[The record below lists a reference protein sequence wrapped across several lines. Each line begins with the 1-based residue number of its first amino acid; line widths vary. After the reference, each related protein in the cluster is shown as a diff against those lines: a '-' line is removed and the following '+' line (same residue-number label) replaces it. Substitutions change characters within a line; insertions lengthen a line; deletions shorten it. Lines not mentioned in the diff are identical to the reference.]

1 MLPTPLACPSCNCPI
16 CSDHSKMPAEKFDP
30 SAAAIG
36 LFFHLQDQA
45 HIPKEGIKKLGEY
58 LIEICGE
65 SGAHQK
71 SERCDESGAPSCDES
86 SAPKKRKQP
95 SVSDVIIDH
104 FAILLKT
111 DSTSLV
117 KSDGLDQ
124 SFSETLGGTL
134 GIETLGAKLS
144 ADQIT
149 TISRAILGP
158 NATEAIFYNY
168 EHRGGL
174 NEIGFQVINGICQK
188 EGRSFTIR
196 KLLDKLASEGAS
208 A

>member
-16 CSDHSKMPAEKFDP
+16 CSDHSRMPAEKFDP

-45 HIPKEGIKKLGEY
+45 HIPKERIKKLGEY

-71 SERCDESGAPSCDES
+71 SERCDESGAP
-86 SAPKKRKQP
+86 KKRKQP
-95 SVSDVIIDH
+95 SVRDVIIEH

-134 GIETLGAKLS
+134 GMETLGAKLS

-158 NATEAIFYNY
+158 SPTEAIFYDY
-168 EHRGGL
+168 GHHGGL
-174 NEIGFQVINGICQK
+174 NEIGFQVINRICQK